1 MFYSLFA
8 WHALWARFKST
19 IWSSC
24 KLKELTTTLKDI
36 PKQYKKE
43 ALKRQA
49 LATFNQLNNPHRAY
63 CDFCFIDLQYCPKL
77 SPRERCYVFEG
88 TWKGGDKEKKAL
100 TVKVTSWFLLFN
112 SYIRPQWLQVGYV
125 ENNVIPCKDGGRNW
139 HFTFCLFFVSFVGSY
154 SVSAFTQYLLKG

>member
-1 MFYSLFA
+1 MRTVISV
-8 WHALWARFKST
+8 
-19 IWSSC
+19 
-24 KLKELTTTLKDI
+24 
-36 PKQYKKE
+36 
-43 ALKRQA
+43 
-49 LATFNQLNNPHRAY
+49 
-63 CDFCFIDLQYCPKL
+63 FIDLQYCPKL

-125 ENNVIPCKDGGRNW
+125 ENDVIPFKDGGRNW

-154 SVSAFTQYLLKG
+154 SVSALTHYLLKWLILLKHLFLLHHWITWCNVTSFWRNKIRLEQWRCALSGEKVGENLSLHKPHCFC